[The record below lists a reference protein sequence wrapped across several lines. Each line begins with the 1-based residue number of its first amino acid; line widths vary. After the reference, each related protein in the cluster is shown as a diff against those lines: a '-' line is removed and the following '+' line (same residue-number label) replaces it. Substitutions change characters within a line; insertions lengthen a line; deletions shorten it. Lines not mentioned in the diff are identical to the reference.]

1 MTNVFPMGVEI
12 STAARSARELKLVSD
27 LFHQINRVLPE
38 SQQLLTFPPDMPARE
53 AVATLH
59 ARSFSQAPVMEGGT
73 VLGVFSFRSFARR
86 AAKCQYEEMAQQKLA
101 PGDFP
106 VEECIEQFEYARV
119 SSEMKNVFDTMER
132 DNGVLVGGP
141 DRLLG
146 ILTPMDVLR
155 YLYNVASPFVMVS
168 EIELTLR
175 ALIRMILSPEEII
188 TCAIRCLTKQL
199 GSEDKVPKTL
209 EAMTFDNLRLIV
221 GHGETW
227 SKFSPLLGANR
238 NLVSAKLKQVGD
250 LRNDLFHF
258 KREIS
263 VEDHEVLA
271 GHRNWLLLTAQKAE
285 IRAAGGSDR

>member
-1 MTNVFPMGVEI
+1 MTNVFPMGIEV
-12 STAARSARELKLVSD
+12 STAVRTAHDLKLVSD

-38 SQQLLTFPPDMPARE
+38 AQKLLTLPPDMPARE
-53 AVATLH
+53 AVAMLH

-73 VLGVFSFRSFARR
+73 VFGVFSFRSFARR
-86 AAKCQYEEMAQQKLA
+86 AAKCQYEELARQKFA
-101 PGDFP
+101 PGDFS

-119 SSEMKNVFDTMER
+119 TSEMKNVFDAMER

-141 DRLLG
+141 ERLLG

-175 ALIRMILSPEEII
+175 ALIRVVLSPEEII
-188 TCAIRCLTKQL
+188 VCAIRSLAQHY

-209 EAMTFDNLRLIV
+209 EAMTFDNYRLIV
-221 GHGETW
+221 GRDETW
-227 SKFSPLLGANR
+227 PKFSPLLGANKNR
-238 NLVSAKLKQVGD
+238 VKAKLQQIGE

-263 VEDHEVLA
+263 LEDHEILSE
-271 GHRNWLLLTAQKAE
+271 HRNWLLLTAQKAE
-285 IRAAGGSDR
+285 IRAAGGAA